1 MIQIKFLGV
10 VLLGYLFSM
19 WWYILFLRDLTFI
32 RIHQTFSKT
41 YLSVLLI
48 CAFYLDVWF
57 WGLNSVFFKCI
68 FISAHFCFWR
78 TLVFGSKRSSE
89 GVFPP
94 FSYIL
99 VGCPL
104 IWKQS
109 LIPCIYSKF
118 SGNVLCVTDW
128 SYHFLVFS
136 SEKSD
141 DSVSNLFILPWCVFF
156 TYIMTLF
163 ILYAS
168 CLMFVYLL

>member
-1 MIQIKFLGV
+1 MGV
-10 VLLGYLFSM
+10 VLRGYPFFNVVILPFSS
-19 WWYILFLRDLTFI
+19 RSNP
-32 RIHQTFSKT
+32 RIHRTFGKT

-48 CAFYLDVWF
+48 CAFYMDVWF
-57 WGLNSVFFKCI
+57 WGLILIVFFFKYI
-68 FISAHFCFWR
+68 FVSAHFCFWR

-109 LIPCIYSKF
+109 LIQCIYSKF

-168 CLMFVYLL
+168 CVMFVYLL

>member
-10 VLLGYLFSM
+10 VLRGYPFFNVVILPFSS
-19 WWYILFLRDLTFI
+19 RSNP
-32 RIHQTFSKT
+32 RIHRTFGKT

-48 CAFYLDVWF
+48 CAFYMDVWF
-57 WGLNSVFFKCI
+57 WGLNSFFFKCI

-141 DSVSNLFILPWCVFF
+141 DSVSNLFILPWCVSF

>member
-1 MIQIKFLGV
+1 MGV
-10 VLLGYLFSM
+10 VLRGYPFFNVVILPFSS
-19 WWYILFLRDLTFI
+19 RSNP
-32 RIHQTFSKT
+32 RIHRTFGKT

-57 WGLNSVFFKCI
+57 WGLNSFFFLNVYLFLRIFVF
-68 FISAHFCFWR
+68 
-78 TLVFGSKRSSE
+78 E
-89 GVFPP
+89 GRWYLDLRDLQKEFFPP

-109 LIPCIYSKF
+109 LIPCIYYKF
-118 SGNVLCVTDW
+118 SGNVICVTDW

-141 DSVSNLFILPWCVFF
+141 DSVSNLFILP
-156 TYIMTLF
+156 
-163 ILYAS
+163 
-168 CLMFVYLL
+168 